1 MSIVKANELDRLS
14 SEVVRDYTD
23 KKRDELEE
31 QYRAYF
37 KSIYEEMKSKATPI
51 PVIEE
56 VPPIKVETQKT
67 ENPEI
72 ISSAIVEVM
81 ADNQKEENKNKILK
95 GSFGLDELADFE
107 QEISSLENELNKAIE

>member
-1 MSIVKANELDRLS
+1 MNQKE
-14 SEVVRDYTD
+14 E
-23 KKRDELEE
+23 KKEPTFEE
-31 QYRAYF
+31 RMNRA
-37 KSIYEEMKSKATPI
+37 KEEEAKEIEEMKSKATPI